1 MPGEECMSIIIDE
14 NTRVIVQGI
23 TGREGAFHTAQML
36 AYGTKIV
43 AGVTPGKGGTLSE
56 HGIPIFNTVKEAKQ
70 ATDANASILFV
81 PARFAPDA
89 ILEANDAGLSL
100 IVAITEGI
108 PTRDMIEVVRIVK
121 LGHSRLIGPNC
132 PGIISPGKCKM
143 GIMPA
148 DTFAPGPVGLVSRSG
163 TLTYE
168 IVDELRRAGLG
179 QSTCIGVGG
188 DPILG
193 TTFIDVL
200 PLFEADPETKAIVLI
215 GEIGGSDEEMAAT
228 FIPRMS
234 KPVIGFIGGRTAPPG
249 KRMGH
254 AGAIISG
261 RTGTPQAK
269 VEALQAVGV
278 PVADT
283 PHEIPTLV
291 EKALRG

>member
-1 MPGEECMSIIIDE
+1 MSIIIDE